1 MAKNDIQKITQ
12 NFQGFMR
19 SDLVTSKLQ
28 AVLGEKT
35 NTFTTSIIQ
44 IVNSNE
50 LLKKAE
56 PQTIL
61 NAALLATTLEL
72 PLNNSLGFAYIVPFN
87 NKQPDN
93 TYRVEAQF
101 QPGYKGFQQLA
112 IRSGQYKELEAK
124 EVYEGQ
130 IVEDDSFRGYHFN
143 WKGKTSDT
151 IIGYAAFF
159 ELHSGFSTT
168 LYMSIAEIEAHA
180 KKYSQTY
187 KKGFGVWKDDF
198 HKMAKKT
205 VLKLLLN
212 SGKAPLSVEMQKAIK
227 ADQAVIKDYDTETFD
242 VDYVDGTENAI
253 QEKSI
258 EEKKEELR
266 NKTNQ
271 KPEML

>member
-1 MAKNDIQKITQ
+1 MGKNDIHKITQ

-143 WKGKTSDT
+143 WKGKTSET

-180 KKYSQTY
+180 KKYSQT
-187 KKGFGVWKDDF
+187 
-198 HKMAKKT
+198 
-205 VLKLLLN
+205 
-212 SGKAPLSVEMQKAIK
+212 LS
-227 ADQAVIKDYDTETFD
+227 
-242 VDYVDGTENAI
+242 
-253 QEKSI
+253 
-258 EEKKEELR
+258 
-266 NKTNQ
+266 
-271 KPEML
+271 